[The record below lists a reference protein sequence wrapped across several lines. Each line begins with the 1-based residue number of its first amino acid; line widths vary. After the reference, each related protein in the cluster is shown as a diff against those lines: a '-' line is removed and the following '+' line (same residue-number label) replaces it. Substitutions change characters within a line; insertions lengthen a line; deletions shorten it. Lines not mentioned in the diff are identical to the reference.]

1 MKTKATIKGLVLK
14 VASRCNL
21 NCEYCYMYNLGD
33 ETYKSQPKFMSQEI
47 VDSLLKQV
55 EIYLT
60 QSRAKAFQF
69 IFHGGEPLLVEPD
82 FYQNFVRKVNELFPT
97 YIKIDYIIQTNGVLL
112 SSEWCKILGDLGFR
126 IGISM
131 DGLTEKSNR
140 LRLNHQGK
148 SSLKHT
154 LKGLDNAQ
162 SSKYLKYLPG
172 ILSVINLENNP
183 IDLYLGYKSLKI
195 RHINF
200 LLPDGTHDNLP
211 NQFDSTQTEYA
222 DWLIELFDVW
232 FSDRDSLKPQISL
245 FNQMLNLILGGDESY
260 ESFGGSNDIYFI
272 IETNGDIEP
281 QDSLK
286 ACGDGF
292 TKTNFNVRTHTL
304 SESFKQPLI
313 KFCIE
318 SQQNIA
324 EQCKNCPV
332 VEICRG
338 GYITHRFSEK
348 HGFDNPSI
356 YCRDLE
362 KLVTYVSRRVDGAL
376 KITNII

>member
-1 MKTKATIKGLVLK
+1 MKTEATIKGLVLK

-47 VDSLLKQV
+47 VDNLLNQV

-82 FYQNFVRKVNELFPT
+82 FYQTFVRKVNELFPT

-112 SSEWCKILGDLGFR
+112 SSEWCKVLGDLGFSV
-126 IGISM
+126 GISI

-148 SSLKHT
+148 SSLNAS
-154 LKGLDNAQ
+154 LDGLNNAQ

-172 ILSVINLENNP
+172 ILSVVNLENNP
-183 IDLYLGYKSLKI
+183 VDLYFGYKNLKI

-211 NQFDSTQTEYA
+211 NQFNPKKTEYA
-222 DWLIELFDVW
+222 DWLIELFNVW
-232 FSDRDSLKPQISL
+232 FADKDSGKPQISF
-245 FNQMLNLILGGDESY
+245 FNQLLNLILGADANY
-260 ESFGGSNDIYFI
+260 ESFGGSKHIYFI

-286 ACGDGF
+286 ACGNGF
-292 TKTNFNVRTHTL
+292 TKTNFNLRTHTL
-304 SESFKQPLI
+304 LESLQQPLI

-318 SQQNIA
+318 SQHKIA
-324 EQCKNCPV
+324 EKCKNCPV
-332 VEICRG
+332 LEICRG

-348 HGFDNPSI
+348 QGFNSPSI

-362 KLVTYVSRRVDGAL
+362 KLVTYVSE
-376 KITNII
+376 KIEFAIT

>member
-1 MKTKATIKGLVLK
+1 MKNEATIKGLVLK

-55 EIYLT
+55 KIYLT
-60 QSRAKAFQF
+60 KSRAKTFQF
-69 IFHGGEPLLVEPD
+69 IFHGGEPLLIEPD
-82 FYQNFVRKVNELFPT
+82 FYQTFVRKVNELFPT
-97 YIKIDYIIQTNGVLL
+97 YIKIDYTIQTNGVLL

-131 DGLTEKSNR
+131 DGFTEKSNG

-148 SSLKHT
+148 SSLRQT
-154 LKGLDNAQ
+154 LNGLHNAQ

-183 IDLYLGYKSLKI
+183 VDLYFGYKSLKI

-211 NQFDSTQTEYA
+211 KSFDSTRTEYA
-222 DWLIELFDVW
+222 DWLIKLFNVW
-232 FSDRDSLKPQISL
+232 FIDKDKGKPQISF
-245 FNQMLNLILGGDESY
+245 FNQMLNLILGGNAKY
-260 ESFGGSNDIYFI
+260 ESFGGSNEIYFI

-281 QDSLK
+281 HDSLK

-292 TKTNFNVRTHTL
+292 TKTNFNIKTHTL
-304 SESFKQPLI
+304 LESFKQPLI
-313 KFCIE
+313 RFCIE
-318 SQQNIA
+318 SQQKIA

-338 GYITHRFSEK
+338 GYITHRFRK
-348 HGFDNPSI
+348 NCGFDNPSI

-362 KLVTYVSRRVDGAL
+362 KLVTYISKRIDISIRL
-376 KITNII
+376 T

>member
-1 MKTKATIKGLVLK
+1 MRTKATIKGLVLK

-33 ETYKSQPKFMSQEI
+33 ETYKSQPKFMSQGV
-47 VDSLLKQV
+47 VDDLLNQV

-82 FYQNFVRKVNELFPT
+82 FYQTFVRKVNELFPT

-112 SSEWCKILGDLGFR
+112 SSEWCKILGDLGFK

-148 SSLKHT
+148 SSLKNT
-154 LKGLDNAQ
+154 LSGLRNAQ
-162 SSKYLKYLPG
+162 SSQYLKYLPG

-183 IDLYLGYKSLKI
+183 TDLYLGYKNLKI

-211 NQFDSTQTEYA
+211 KQFDSTQTHYA
-222 DWLIELFDVW
+222 DWLIELFNVW
-232 FSDRDSLKPQISL
+232 FADKDSSKPQISF
-245 FNQMLNLILGGDESY
+245 FNQMLNLILGANANY

-304 SESFKQPLI
+304 LESFKQPLI

-318 SQQNIA
+318 SHQKIA
-324 EQCKNCPV
+324 DQCKSCPV
-332 VEICRG
+332 LEICRG

-348 HGFDNPSI
+348 QGFNNPSI
-356 YCRDLE
+356 YCKDLD
-362 KLVTYVSRRVDGAL
+362 KLVTYVSK
-376 KITNII
+376 KIEFAIT

>member
-1 MKTKATIKGLVLK
+1 MKTKVTIKGLVLK

-60 QSRAKAFQF
+60 KSRVKAFQF

-82 FYQNFVRKVNELFPT
+82 FYQTFVRKVNELFPT

-112 SSEWCKILGDLGFR
+112 SSEWCKILGDLGFS
-126 IGISM
+126 IGISI
-131 DGLTEKSNR
+131 DGLTEKFNR
-140 LRLNHQGK
+140 FRLNHQGK
-148 SSLKHT
+148 SSLNAS
-154 LKGLDNAQ
+154 LNGIYNAQ

-183 IDLYLGYKSLKI
+183 VDLYVGYKNLKI

-211 NQFDSTQTEYA
+211 KQFDSTQTYYA
-222 DWLIELFDVW
+222 DWLIELFNVW
-232 FSDRDSLKPQISL
+232 FLDRDATKPQISI
-245 FNQMLNLILGGDESY
+245 FNQLLNLILGGNVNY
-260 ESFGGSNDIYFI
+260 ESFGGSNDVYFI

-304 SESFKQPLI
+304 SDSFNQPLI

-318 SQQNIA
+318 SKQSMA

-332 VEICRG
+332 MEICRG

-348 HGFDNPSI
+348 RGFDNPSI

-362 KLVTYVSRRVDGAL
+362 KLVKYISE
-376 KITNII
+376 KIEFAIT